1 MNYHFDIL
9 APFYDGAIPPPDPDW
24 LAGLLRLPKDG
35 WLLDAGGGTGRVSAM
50 FRDRVGGLVISDLSA
65 PMLNKAQAKQ
75 VACPV
80 QARVERLPFADGQ
93 FDRVVVVD
101 AMHHFANQSLAV
113 IELARMLKPGGR
125 IVIEEPDIRQTR
137 VKLMALGEKLALM
150 GSHFHTP
157 QHLKLMLIGAGL
169 AAEVVTDGSPS
180 AWIVGD
186 KRHEADVGMAEA
198 EGERPQ

>member
-9 APFYDGAIPPPDPDW
+9 APFYDRAIPPPDPDW
-24 LAGLLRLPKDG
+24 LADLLRLPADG

-50 FRDRVGGLVISDLSA
+50 LGGRAGRLVITDLSA
-65 PMLNKAQAKQ
+65 PMLNQAQAKQ

-80 QARVERLPFADGQ
+80 QARVERLPFADGH

-101 AMHHFANQSLAV
+101 ALHHFANQSLAV
-113 IELARMLKPGGR
+113 AELTRILKPGGR
-125 IVIEEPDIRQTR
+125 LVIEEPDIRQAR
-137 VKLMALGEKLALM
+137 VKLIALGEKLALM

-157 QHLKLMLIGAGL
+157 DHIKLMLIGAGL
-169 AAEVVTDGSPS
+169 TAEVVTNDSPS

-186 KRHEADVGMAEA
+186 KG
-198 EGERPQ
+198 GPQP